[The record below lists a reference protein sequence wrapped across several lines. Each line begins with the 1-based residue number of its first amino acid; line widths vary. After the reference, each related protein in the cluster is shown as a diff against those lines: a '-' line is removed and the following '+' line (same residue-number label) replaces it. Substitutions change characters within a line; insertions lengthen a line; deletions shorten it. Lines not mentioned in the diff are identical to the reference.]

1 MEIIRLIQGV
11 FQTNTYI
18 LKEGNDIIII
28 DPAGK
33 VSKIEEHLNNKP
45 LSVLLTHGHFDHI
58 KCVDDLY
65 KKYQMDIYM
74 MEEDLKL
81 TDPKESKINNCF
93 MGLTAS
99 ISSPIRYLSEGIMNI
114 GSFRFEVIKTPGH
127 TKGSCIYVFDDEIFT
142 GDTLFKNSAGRTDLY
157 GGSESEL
164 KQSLKIFKTFN
175 KDYHIYPG
183 HEDDTLLSYELLNNY
198 YLR

>member
-65 KKYQMDIYM
+65 KKYQ
-74 MEEDLKL
+74 
-81 TDPKESKINNCF
+81 
-93 MGLTAS
+93 
-99 ISSPIRYLSEGIMNI
+99 
-114 GSFRFEVIKTPGH
+114 
-127 TKGSCIYVFDDEIFT
+127 
-142 GDTLFKNSAGRTDLY
+142 
-157 GGSESEL
+157 
-164 KQSLKIFKTFN
+164 
-175 KDYHIYPG
+175 
-183 HEDDTLLSYELLNNY
+183 
-198 YLR
+198 